1 MNKQDG
7 QEFTQLQNER
17 QEDAEYMAQV
27 RDLNDDKWGLTYD
40 KQITQTLAQDSSRQV
55 ARRAG
60 KPV

>member
-1 MNKQDG
+1 MNSQDG
-7 QEFTQLQNER
+7 QEFLER
-17 QEDAEYMAQV
+17 QEAKAEIADELFTLCEAHQ
-27 RDLNDDKWGLTYD
+27 DKWGLTYD